1 MKKRNLLCLLLAAL
15 LIAACLPAA
24 AETATEYPEK
34 LKIWTPW
41 YSEHFSSIGMK
52 DYNDCWAW
60 QELSRKTGTTF
71 EFEYGASGNDG
82 QTNLNLLIAS
92 KDMPDIIA
100 YNWKNIAGGAEVWAE
115 DGVIVDLTDM
125 MDVNLKD
132 YKAAME
138 AVDSLGLI
146 KSAGGRYYYLA
157 QPYDKL
163 GGGVYM
169 GLVIRQDMLD
179 ELGEQAP
186 TTIEEHHALLRKA
199 KEHYGESF
207 YPQTGSGFGVDRGN
221 TIGIGPLMW
230 AFGTHYGFYLEG
242 DKVVYGPMSEQ
253 FTEAM
258 EYIHT
263 LYEEGLIDPD
273 YATQDREAEKAKI
286 MSSQSMMSFEFQ
298 PNQMMNAMKEQNPT
312 FKVIGITNLKKD
324 ADSKPYSFDANYI
337 SSMQYGSSCAIT
349 TACAE
354 PEKAAN
360 FLNYIFTDEGYM
372 ITNYG
377 EKDVDYTIDAD
388 GKVQWTDAFNA
399 LKAESKAVMR
409 NFGTAAV
416 FPFRCSLDAY
426 WNTLS
431 EYAYGAIQTW
441 AATND
446 KSGILPALTFTAE
459 ETEEMTDW
467 MADITTYMEENYA
480 GLVNGAI
487 AIDQIP
493 EIQNKLKSMHI
504 ERILEIYQAAYERYL
519 G

>member
-34 LKIWTPW
+34 LRIWTAY
-41 YSEHFSSIGMK
+41 YSDKFSSIGMK

-92 KDMPDIIA
+92 KNLPDIIA
-100 YNWKNIAGGAEVWAE
+100 YDWKNIAGGAEVWAE

-163 GGGVYM
+163 GGGVCQ
-169 GLVIRQDMLD
+169 GLIIRQDMLD

-207 YPQTGSGFGVDRGN
+207 YPQTGTTFAGAC
-221 TIGIGPLMW
+221 GIGPLMW
-230 AFGTHYGFYLEG
+230 AFGTHYDFYLEG

-273 YATQDREAEKAKI
+273 YATQDRTAEKGK
-286 MSSQSMMSFEFQ
+286 MMADLSLMTFEFQ
-298 PNQMMNAMKEQNPT
+298 PSAMMEAMATQNPT
-312 FKVIGITNLKKD
+312 FKLVGITDLKKD
-324 ADSKPYSFDANYI
+324 ADSKPYSFNSAYI

-388 GKVQWTDAFNA
+388 GSIQWTDAFKA
-399 LKAESKAVMR
+399 LKSEAKEHTR

-426 WNTLS
+426 WSTLPQVS
-431 EYAYGAIQTW
+431 VDAIKHW

-446 KSGILPALTFTAE
+446 MSGILPALTFTAE

-467 MADITTYMEENYA
+467 MADIKTYMEENYA

>member
-169 GLVIRQDMLD
+169 GLIIRQDMLD

-230 AFGTHYGFYLEG
+230 AFGTHYGFYLEDG
-242 DKVVYGPMSEQ
+242 KVVYGPMSEQ

-360 FLNYIFTDEGYM
+360 FLNYLFTDEGYM

-388 GKVQWTDAFNA
+388 GKVQWTEAFNTIE
-399 LKAESKAVMR
+399 AEDKEVTR

-467 MADITTYMEENYA
+467 MADIKTYMEENYA

>member
-34 LKIWTPW
+34 LRIWTAW
-41 YSEHFSSIGMK
+41 YSDKFSSIGMK

-92 KDMPDIIA
+92 KNLPDIIA
-100 YNWKNIAGGAEVWAE
+100 YDWKNIAGGAEVWAE

-163 GGGVYM
+163 GGGVYQ
-169 GLVIRQDMLD
+169 GLIIRQDMLD

-207 YPQTGSGFGVDRGN
+207 YPQTGTTFAGAC
-221 TIGIGPLMW
+221 GIGPLMW

-273 YATQDREAEKAKI
+273 YATQDRTAEKGK
-286 MSSQSMMSFEFQ
+286 MMADLSLMTFEFQ
-298 PNQMMNAMKEQNPT
+298 PAAMMEAMATQNPT
-312 FKVIGITNLKKD
+312 FKLVGITDLKKD
-324 ADSKPYSFDANYI
+324 ADSKPYSFNSAYI

-388 GKVQWTDAFNA
+388 GSIQWTDAFKA
-399 LKAESKAVMR
+399 LKSEAKEHTR

-426 WNTLS
+426 WSTLPQVS
-431 EYAYGAIQTW
+431 VDAIKHW
-441 AATND
+441 
-446 KSGILPALTFTAE
+446 
-459 ETEEMTDW
+459 
-467 MADITTYMEENYA
+467 
-480 GLVNGAI
+480 
-487 AIDQIP
+487 
-493 EIQNKLKSMHI
+493 
-504 ERILEIYQAAYERYL
+504 
-519 G
+519 

>member
-34 LKIWTPW
+34 LRIWTPW

-199 KEHYGESF
+199 KEHYGENF

-360 FLNYIFTDEGYM
+360 FLNYLFTDEGYM

-388 GKVQWTDAFNA
+388 GKVQWTEAFNTIE
-399 LKAESKAVMR
+399 AEDKEVTR

-446 KSGILPALTFTAE
+446 MSGILPALTFTAE

-467 MADITTYMEENYA
+467 MADIKTYMEENYA
-480 GLVNGAI
+480 GLVNGSI

>member
-34 LKIWTPW
+34 LRIWTAW
-41 YSEHFSSIGMK
+41 YSDKFSSIGMK

-388 GKVQWTDAFNA
+388 GKVQWTEAFDAI
-399 LKAESKAVMR
+399 KAEDKEVTR

-426 WNTLS
+426 WNSLS

-446 KSGILPALTFTAE
+446 MSGILPALTFTAE

-467 MADITTYMEENYA
+467 MADIKTYMEENYA

>member
-34 LKIWTPW
+34 LRIWTAY
-41 YSEHFSSIGMK
+41 YSDKFSSIGMK

-92 KDMPDIIA
+92 KNLPDIIA
-100 YNWKNIAGGAEVWAE
+100 YDWKNIAGGAEVWAE

-163 GGGVYM
+163 GGGVCQ
-169 GLVIRQDMLD
+169 GLIIRQDMLD

-207 YPQTGSGFGVDRGN
+207 YPQTGTTFAGAC
-221 TIGIGPLMW
+221 GIGPLMW
-230 AFGTHYGFYLEG
+230 AFGTHYDFYLEG

-273 YATQDREAEKAKI
+273 YATQDRTAEKGK
-286 MSSQSMMSFEFQ
+286 MMADLSLMTFEFQ
-298 PNQMMNAMKEQNPT
+298 PSAMMEAMATQNPT
-312 FKVIGITNLKKD
+312 FKLVGITDLKKD
-324 ADSKPYSFDANYI
+324 ADSKPYSFNSAYI

-388 GKVQWTDAFNA
+388 GSIQWTDAFNA
-399 LKAESKAVMR
+399 LKGEAKEHTR

-426 WNTLS
+426 WSTLPQVS
-431 EYAYGAIQTW
+431 VDAIKHWT
-441 AATND
+441 ATND
-446 KSGILPALTFTAE
+446 MSGILPALTFTAE

-467 MADITTYMEENYA
+467 MADIKTYMEENYA

>member
-388 GKVQWTDAFNA
+388 GKVQWTEAFNTIE
-399 LKAESKAVMR
+399 AEDKEVTR

>member
-1 MKKRNLLCLLLAAL
+1 MKKKNLLCLLLAAL

-100 YNWKNIAGGAEVWAE
+100 YDWKNIAGGAEVWAE

-360 FLNYIFTDEGYM
+360 FLNYLFTDEGYM

-388 GKVQWTDAFNA
+388 GKVQWTEAFNTIE
-399 LKAESKAVMR
+399 AEDKEVTR

-446 KSGILPALTFTAE
+446 MSGILPALTFTAE

-467 MADITTYMEENYA
+467 MADIKTYMEENYA

>member
-100 YNWKNIAGGAEVWAE
+100 YGWKNIAGGAEVWAE

-388 GKVQWTDAFNA
+388 GKVQWTEAFDAI
-399 LKAESKAVMR
+399 KAEDKEVTR

-426 WNTLS
+426 WNSLS

-446 KSGILPALTFTAE
+446 MSGILPALTFTAE

-467 MADITTYMEENYA
+467 KADINTYMEENYA

>member
-169 GLVIRQDMLD
+169 GLIIRQDMLD

-388 GKVQWTDAFNA
+388 GKVQWTEAFNTIE
-399 LKAESKAVMR
+399 AEDKEVTR

>member
-388 GKVQWTDAFNA
+388 GKVQWTEAFNTIE
-399 LKAESKAVMR
+399 AEDKEVTR

-446 KSGILPALTFTAE
+446 MSGILPALTFTAE

-467 MADITTYMEENYA
+467 MADIKTYMEENYA